1 METTTFTHS
10 KRARNVILLTSVII
24 LIFGIATV
32 VKHDDILRI
41 AIFIPLFLI
50 IYSFAFTKYI
60 ITDKGLIIKGS
71 LYAKEIIPF
80 DKIMSVTPLSKGFQ
94 IDYTKPNGKRKNYII
109 KNIENSTILM
119 EILQKSII
127 NK

>member
-94 IDYTKPNGKRKNYII
+94 MPYSLSVRPFLY
-109 KNIENSTILM
+109 S
-119 EILQKSII
+119 
-127 NK
+127 